1 MNYIHPVEAGIESQ
15 GAAEVSP
22 ELEDGFFIK
31 QKGDL
36 YRLEMT
42 EETAKAMLLART
54 AYPDIAHLVDQYL
67 VFLVEERKATDVHA
81 TLRLVK

>member
-1 MNYIHPVEAGIESQ
+1 MNYIYPVEAGVESQ

-42 EETAKAMLLART
+42 EETAKAMLLARRL
-54 AYPDIAHLVDQYL
+54 YPDIAQLVDQYL
-67 VFLVEERKATDVHA
+67 VFLVEERKATDVRA
-81 TLRLVK
+81 PLRLVK